1 MTLPLTEQAAATVA
15 IPPASKANSGA
26 NSDITSLT
34 GLTTALPISEGG
46 TGATSAAAARTAL
59 GLGSAA
65 TKDVGTSG
73 AAVPL
78 LSTANTWG
86 LQQTHA
92 VRPTFNGNTPW
103 DNGNLASPMTLD
115 TDQTVT
121 GVKTF
126 TANPSVDG
134 AAATYRNTS
143 YSTVGVAR
151 WKHGANQTAETGNNV
166 GSDYSVD
173 RYTDAGVWIDAPI
186 SVKRSTGVTT
196 FSVRPLFGANTPWDS
211 GNLNFAAPPAIGAT
225 TPNSAKFTSLS
236 TTAGVAAA
244 GTIQSGPGGSSPTS
258 YVTPTAVFSTY
269 TGNTGGTDKY
279 TEMWADNTTG
289 GIWISQGSGFS
300 KGLITA
306 TAAQIASGI
315 PQILGRSA
323 TVLHAHWSGNTSA
336 PNSGTAIN
344 CTATWLSTGRL
355 RIWLSTAFAFA
366 THSIS
371 VTGNALSNGTNWLV
385 ATMIGNAG
393 DGTYIDIGFVITGSG
408 AGVMAE
414 GQIQL
419 TVFKVN

>member
-1 MTLPLTEQAAATVA
+1 
-15 IPPASKANSGA
+15 
-26 NSDITSLT
+26 
-34 GLTTALPISEGG
+34 
-46 TGATSAAAARTAL
+46 
-59 GLGSAA
+59 
-65 TKDVGTSG
+65 
-73 AAVPL
+73 
-78 LSTANTWG
+78 
-86 LQQTHA
+86 
-92 VRPTFNGNTPW
+92 
-103 DNGNLASPMTLD
+103 
-115 TDQTVT
+115 
-121 GVKTF
+121 
-126 TANPSVDG
+126 
-134 AAATYRNTS
+134 
-143 YSTVGVAR
+143 
-151 WKHGANQTAETGNNV
+151 
-166 GSDYSVD
+166 
-173 RYTDAGVWIDAPI
+173 
-186 SVKRSTGVTT
+186 
-196 FSVRPLFGANTPWDS
+196 
-211 GNLNFAAPPAIGAT
+211 
-225 TPNSAKFTSLS
+225 
-236 TTAGVAAA
+236 
-244 GTIQSGPGGSSPTS
+244 
-258 YVTPTAVFSTY
+258 
-269 TGNTGGTDKY
+269 
-279 TEMWADNTTG
+279 MWADNTTG